1 MHVML
6 ENHKERLKTL
16 GPLAASLVTTLH
28 ERNKNLFDIG
38 EVKAITGLSDASAR
52 SFARSLVDRGVVA
65 RLKPGLF
72 ILVPFELGKETQ
84 YMGHPWLVAKALVGG
99 DVYYLSHGTAM
110 EAHQMITQPQLV
122 VYVSTPNPKRTR
134 SIMGTEFRF
143 VRCAKKRIFGIEEHW
158 ATKQDKVSVSDI
170 DRTIIDGLKQP
181 EYCGGITEVAKGLWI
196 QREKISPDRLVE
208 YALRLNI
215 GAVIRRLGYLLDLY
229 EIGTDK
235 TAKALSDQLTNTYVP
250 LDPILPNQGK
260 HLHRWRLRLNVE
272 PEELL
277 SVVRT

>member
-6 ENHKERLKTL
+6 QNHQHRPKTL
-16 GPLAASLVTTLH
+16 GPLGASLVTTLH
-28 ERNKNLFDIG
+28 ERNKVLFGIV

-52 SFARSLVDRGVVA
+52 SFVRSLVDRGVVA

-72 ILVPFELGKETQ
+72 ILVPFELGKETE
-84 YMGHPWLVAKALVGG
+84 YMGHPWVVAKALAGG
-99 DVYYLSHGTAM
+99 DDYYLSHGTAM
-110 EAHQMITQPQLV
+110 EAHQMITQPQLL
-122 VYVSTPNPKRTR
+122 VYVSTPDAKRTR

-143 VRCAKKRIFGIEEHW
+143 VRCTKKQIFGIEEHW
-158 ATKQDKVSVSDI
+158 ATKQDKVRVSDI
-170 DRTIIDGLKQP
+170 DRTVIDGLKQP

-196 QREKISPDRLVE
+196 QREKVSTERLVE
-208 YALRLNI
+208 YAIRLNV
-215 GAVIRRLGYLLDLY
+215 GAVIRRLGYLLELY
-229 EIGTDK
+229 ELGTDK
-235 TAKALSDQLTNTYVP
+235 TANALTDRLTNTYVP
-250 LDPILPNQGK
+250 LDPVLPSQGK